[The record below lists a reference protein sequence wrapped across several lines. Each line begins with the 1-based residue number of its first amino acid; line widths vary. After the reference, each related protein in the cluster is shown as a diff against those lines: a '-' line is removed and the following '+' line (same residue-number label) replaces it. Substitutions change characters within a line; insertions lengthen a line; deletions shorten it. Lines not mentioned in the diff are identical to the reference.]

1 MYHIWRFFQI
11 QVVILY
17 FYVNNSKAIEP
28 VSTGV
33 AIGGAIIGSAL
44 YSGWDQM
51 KCKWENDCCSPP
63 SIKHN
68 VSQFEE
74 LFDKYVYGQHLAR
87 DIVTKALRSHLR
99 KLDPSNSN
107 NPKKALVMS
116 FHGWT
121 GGGKNY
127 VAKFLADSLFAK
139 GIKSKNVHL
148 FVSTLHFPIEEKA
161 DLYKSN
167 LVNWIRGNVSSCE
180 QSLFI
185 FDEMDKMPLGMVDG
199 LKAFIDHHE
208 SVSGIDFRR
217 CIFVFL
223 SNTGGREI
231 TDIAYQF
238 WKEGKTR
245 ESISYVDLE
254 NLIRNGA
261 FNEKGGLHKSNV
273 VERHLVDFYVPFLPL
288 ERIHVKQ
295 CIEFQIQK
303 AVNEALTGEE
313 YSKHKIQEIKSA
325 MNKKV
330 DTLLAEM
337 TFGPGASN
345 LYSTTGCKRVGP
357 KVDLLLEDTL
367 IDVT

>member
-74 LFDKYVYGQHLAR
+74 LFDEYVYGQHLAR
-87 DIVTKALRSHLR
+87 DIVRKALRSHLR

-161 DLYKSN
+161 DLYKIE
-167 LVNWIRGNVSSCE
+167 LVDWIRGNVSRCA

-185 FDEMDKMPLGMVDG
+185 FDEIDKMPVGMVDG

-231 TDIAYQF
+231 TDIAYHF